1 MAVLLDTC
9 VLIWAVDAPDRISA
23 SARALLE
30 GEEELLIASISAY
43 EVSNAIQ
50 KGRIRT
56 AQPARKWFVRAVEEL
71 DARVVD
77 LTWPIAMQ
85 ASELPS
91 LHGDGFD
98 RIIVATAVQLK
109 ATLISP
115 DKPIHDYRQF
125 ASIAW

>member
-1 MAVLLDTC
+1 MPWSAGAGSEDIGRL
-9 VLIWAVDAPDRISA
+9 VD
-23 SARALLE
+23 
-30 GEEELLIASISAY
+30 EL
-43 EVSNAIQ
+43 
-50 KGRIRT
+50 
-56 AQPARKWFVRAVEEL
+56 PL